1 MYLYPDPPRHYE
13 SANSTAF
20 PLNTCLGCRLRD
32 GPPCTTDFL
41 DQFGDRQVEAVYPRF
56 YPTVEPAL
64 LTATVIDFKKDA
76 AKFILQVPPSEAYPS
91 AYEKEA
97 ATWDAEG
104 PDEGFE
110 SSSGPKSAAKS
121 SDEAGRHSGLTTEDV
136 GRRSGL
142 IAELDSGGNR
152 KRPRGRSGEPKA
164 PSDRSPAKKHRTG
177 AGEMVHPS
185 LILELTSAE
194 FVSVCTAPCSSRT
207 DHRSP
212 PDPRASGRMARSKG
226 WTRDIERSRLD
237 RRTADPCLRRAFG
250 VKCRRVPKHC
260 GGDGGIAATESR
272 RIRERA
278 TQDARTAVT
287 SRTTIRPTRCWL
299 LTRQIRRSYTNDP
312 KPCAHEN
319 DRQCARWF
327 RSATHRPPGP
337 QSLGHSRPAGC
348 RARRSCTECSY
359 IRRVTSAASDTA
371 RNIASTPHSEFGP
384 HPRARTT

>member
-1 MYLYPDPPRHYE
+1 M
-13 SANSTAF
+13 
-20 PLNTCLGCRLRD
+20 
-32 GPPCTTDFL
+32 
-41 DQFGDRQVEAVYPRF
+41 
-56 YPTVEPAL
+56 
-64 LTATVIDFKKDA
+64 
-76 AKFILQVPPSEAYPS
+76 
-91 AYEKEA
+91 
-97 ATWDAEG
+97 WDAEG
-104 PDEGFE
+104 
-110 SSSGPKSAAKS
+110 

-177 AGEMVHPS
+177 AGEMVRPS

-250 VKCRRVPKHC
+250 VKCRRISKHG
-260 GGDGGIAATESR
+260 GGDSDISATKSR
-272 RIRERA
+272 WTREGA
-278 TQDARTAVT
+278 TQDSRAAVT

-299 LTRQIRRSYTNDP
+299 LARRTRRGHTNDQTQ
-312 KPCAHEN
+312 CADEN
-319 DRQCARWF
+319 DRHCACRF
-327 RSATHRPPGP
+327 RSATYRSPGP
-337 QSLGHSRPAGC
+337 QSRGHSRP
-348 RARRSCTECSY
+348 
-359 IRRVTSAASDTA
+359 
-371 RNIASTPHSEFGP
+371 P
-384 HPRARTT
+384 